1 MTVAAILK
9 HKGHEVITTHSGATV
24 AEAATLLADHKIGAI
39 VIVDDRNHVAGILSE
54 RDIVDCLAR
63 NGASTL
69 TMAAGHLM
77 TQDVHAAYP
86 RMTVD
91 EAMRIIT
98 THRVRHLPVLDNG
111 EIIGLVSIGDVV
123 KAIITR
129 QETEVVGLRAYIA
142 GEA

>member
-24 AEAATLLADHKIGAI
+24 AEVVALLADHQIGAI
-39 VIVDDRNHVAGILSE
+39 VIVDDCAHVAGILSE

-63 NGASTL
+63 HGASTL
-69 TMAAGHLM
+69 TMLAGQLM
-77 TQDVHAAYP
+77 TQKVHVANP
-86 RMTVD
+86 RMTVE

-98 THRVRHLPVLDNG
+98 ANRVRHLPVLDNG
-111 EIIGLVSIGDVV
+111 EVIGLVSIGDVV